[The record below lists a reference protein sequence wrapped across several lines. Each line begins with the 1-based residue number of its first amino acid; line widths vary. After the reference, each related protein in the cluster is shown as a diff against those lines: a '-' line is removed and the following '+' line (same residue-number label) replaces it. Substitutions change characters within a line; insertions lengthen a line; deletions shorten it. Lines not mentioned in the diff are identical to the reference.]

1 MIQLQDVKQFFLGN
15 SLNQQ
20 MNNSYTMEAKLLG
33 FHRVCL
39 VMINVTKCYRPEVW
53 LFFFFKK
60 HSLLLVKLVPWLAA
74 LEKYARESL
83 DERNTGKLRQVSPG
97 FFDRYNIGIYKAG
110 R

>member
-53 LFFFFKK
+53 LFFFF
-60 HSLLLVKLVPWLAA
+60 
-74 LEKYARESL
+74 
-83 DERNTGKLRQVSPG
+83 
-97 FFDRYNIGIYKAG
+97 
-110 R
+110 